1 LNEAYGPTGE
11 GWAFFYHFFLFIG
24 IDRYNP
30 RSMPTQPAYI
40 DARRLTKVFP
50 TPAGDFM
57 ALKGIDL
64 QANRGEFVAVI
75 GKSGS
80 GKSTLINMLTGIDRP
95 TGGEI
100 HIGGEPLHI
109 FDEEQLAAWR
119 GRNLGIV
126 FQFFQLLPTL
136 TLVEN
141 VMLPM
146 EINRL
151 YSPAERR
158 ERAMYLLQQVAMDD
172 QARKLPSA
180 VSGGQQQRVAIARAL
195 ANDPGLIVADEPT
208 GNLDSRTAESI
219 FALFQQ
225 LAAAGKTIIMVTH
238 DEARAARTDRAVMIA
253 DGAVVNE
260 HVTRALA
267 ALNYDQ
273 LAEVQRHA
281 AVTTYAPG
289 NVVVRQGEPGEQF
302 FVITGGRAEVCV
314 RQPDGRDVPVDR
326 LGAGQY
332 FGEMALV
339 GRQPRR
345 ATVRAAGDEPLRVVA
360 LDAMTFDRLMVES
373 PALRDELQS
382 LISLRQVQSQVT
394 TLAELG
400 QTDAGREALRHLT
413 AGAPT
418 RIFAPG
424 ETIIRQGEIGESFY
438 FILEGAVE
446 VFVRRG
452 EEETLIDR
460 HGPGGHFGEL
470 ALLGDRRRTATVR
483 AAPLALRERDGERV
497 AVGELGIRNDELGIR
512 NEEERVGARLLELDA
527 AAFETLRQLSGRFAA
542 EVDAAARE
550 RAGRVAG

>member
-1 LNEAYGPTGE
+1 MNDAAPYV
-11 GWAFFYHFFLFIG
+11 
-24 IDRYNP
+24 N
-30 RSMPTQPAYI
+30 
-40 DARRLTKVFP
+40 ARRLVKVFP
-50 TPAGDFM
+50 TPAGDFT

-80 GKSTLINMLTGIDRP
+80 GKSTLINLITGIDRP

-100 HIGGEPLHI
+100 HIGGEPLHT
-109 FDEEQLAAWR
+109 FDEERLAAWR

-151 YSPAERR
+151 YAPAERR
-158 ERAMYLLQQVAMDD
+158 ERAMGLLQQVAMDE

-219 FALFQQ
+219 FALFQR
-225 LAAAGKTIIMVTH
+225 LAAAGKTILMVTH
-238 DEARAARTDRAVMIA
+238 DEARAARTDRAIMIA

-273 LAEVQRHA
+273 LAEVQRHVA
-281 AVTTYAPG
+281 ATSYAPG
-289 NVVVRQGEPGEQF
+289 SVVVRQGEPGEQF

-345 ATVRAAGDEPLRVVA
+345 ATVRAAGDEPLRLVA
-360 LDAMTFDRLMVES
+360 LDAATFDRLVTES

-382 LISLRQVQSQVT
+382 LISLRQMQSQVT
-394 TLAELG
+394 ALAEVA
-400 QTDAGREALRHLT
+400 QTDAGREALRRLT
-413 AGAPT
+413 AGAPA
-418 RIFAPG
+418 RAFAPG
-424 ETIIRQGEIGESFY
+424 ETIIRQGELGEVFY

-452 EEETLIDR
+452 EDETLIDR

-483 AAPLALRERDGERV
+483 AAPLALGERDG
-497 AVGELGIRNDELGIR
+497 
-512 NEEERVGARLLELDA
+512 VGARVLELDA
-527 AAFETLRQLSGRFAA
+527 AAFESLRQLSGQFAA
-542 EVDAAARE
+542 EVDKAAAE
-550 RAGRVAG
+550 RASRL